1 MSWLLAFAGFAAL
14 IILHEFGHFLAAKWV
29 GMRVE
34 RFFLFFPPKLW
45 SFKRGETEYGIGW
58 IPLGGFV
65 KITGMNPDEVD
76 PPESDPQA
84 KDVGILERVES
95 VGQQPSDDVS
105 RPGEPLP
112 PELRERAYYN
122 QPVWKRIVVIA
133 AGPAM
138 NLLIAFVILFGL
150 AMTADAATRLE
161 ARDIEE
167 GSPAAGKLQDGD
179 TIVSIDGIAPV
190 QGGAK
195 PTNDEIG
202 ERADSFASQINTHP
216 CAEEPPVD
224 GCTAATPAEVVVERD
239 GQRETL
245 LITPFYDAD
254 APGLD
259 DGSDPGRYRLGFRFD
274 PAGEVPANPS
284 VAQAASDSLDIMW
297 RVTSATVSVIARII
311 DPEQREQISGVVGGY
326 ESTRQAIEVDARL
339 ALGIVAL
346 FSFSLAL
353 INLFPFL
360 PLDGGHI
367 FWSVV
372 EKVRGRRV
380 PFSVMEK
387 SGAIGFVL
395 ILCLAFIGLTNDLD
409 RIFSGEGFG
418 VR

>member
-1 MSWLLAFAGFAAL
+1 VSWLLAFAGFALL
-14 IILHEFGHFLAAKWV
+14 IILHEFGHFIAAKAV

-34 RFFLFFPPKLW
+34 RFFLFFPPKVV
-45 SFKRGETEYGIGW
+45 SIKRGETEYGIGA

-76 PPESDPQA
+76 PPPSDPEA
-84 KDVGILERVES
+84 RDVGFLEKVES
-95 VGQQPSDDVS
+95 VGQEPGEGVS

-138 NLLIAFVILFGL
+138 NLLIAFVILFAL
-150 AMTADAATRLE
+150 AMTADTATRLD
-161 ARDIEE
+161 ARDIEPD
-167 GSPAAGKLQDGD
+167 SPAAGKLQEGD
-179 TIVSIDGIAPV
+179 TIVSVDGVTPT

-195 PTNDEIG
+195 PSNEEIG
-202 ERADSFASQINTHP
+202 DRADAFAQQINTHT
-216 CAEEPPVD
+216 CAEDPPED
-224 GCTAATPAEVVVERD
+224 GCEAATPAEVVVERD
-239 GQRETL
+239 GRRETL
-245 LITPFYDAD
+245 LITPFYDAN
-254 APGLD
+254 APALD
-259 DGSDPGRYRLGFRFD
+259 QGDDPGRYRLGFRFD

-284 VAQAASDSLDIMW
+284 VAQAAEDSLDIMW

-372 EKVRGRRV
+372 EKIRGRRV

-418 VR
+418 IR